1 MLDFV
6 KISGIIP
13 SEGTLSLTM
22 TKINNGRIVVCYAPK
37 FKDKN
42 HEEFSPITLAGT
54 PEELNAEF
62 SAAIADIAKQ
72 QEKLYGLLKIGAVVS
87 NKKVTLAKAITS
99 EEKKVAKVG
108 PPADVKADV
117 KNDATTDAVK
127 PVQFDLFSAPP
138 VKQNPDTPAETKP
151 VPVEEKEEKIEIE
164 EDLL

>member
-22 TKINNGRIVVCYAPK
+22 SKIKDGRIVVCYAPK

-72 QEKLYGLLKIGAVVS
+72 QEKLYWLLKVSTVVS
-87 NKKVTLAKAITS
+87 KKKASITKAVAA
-99 EEKKVAKVG
+99 EEQKVAKSG
-108 PPADVKADV
+108 SADVKADV
-117 KNDATTDAVK
+117 KTDTVK
-127 PVQFDLFSAPP
+127 PTQFDLFSAPP
-138 VKQNPDTPAETKP
+138 VKQTPDTPVETKP
-151 VPVEEKEEKIEIE
+151 VPVKEKEEEIEIE